1 MENGFDALILHDMA
15 LRQHKEPPTV
25 IIASGAD
32 ISACLKN
39 PEVISKIKSADNLI
53 LAKERAENPAKQFS
67 LDQNY
72 SKKALKIK
80 QITGKEAVFYMP
92 PENVKNIA
100 EYNKAQIKAQKEITR
115 KNRGMEL
122 ER

>member
-1 MENGFDALILHDMA
+1 MA

-39 PEVISKIKSADNLI
+39 QEVIHKIKSADNFI
-53 LAKERAENPAKQFS
+53 LAKERAEDPAKQFVI
-67 LDQNY
+67 DQNY
-72 SKKALKIK
+72 SKQALKIK
-80 QITGKEAVFYMP
+80 QLTGKEAGFYTP
-92 PENVKNIA
+92 PENVKNMA
-100 EYNKAQIKAQKEITR
+100 EYNKAQIEAQKEIAR